1 MRVEDARCMVVR
13 LRWVRRVEEER
24 KSKVLVRDRRMGLAW
39 NASNVMAGMRAWL
52 RLECGLIVFLCC
64 FFLSNK
70 RGITLRVT
78 ATTCPPTYPHLPTW
92 LFTYLPTNPPMY
104 LSIQLRTYLSIHL
117 RTSLPTH
124 LRTSLPTHL
133 PVNLPTHPP
142 TCPSTYLSTN
152 RPTYIHTN
160 W

>member
-13 LRWVRRVEEER
+13 LRWEGRVEEER
-24 KSKVLVRDRRMGLAW
+24 KRKFLVRDRRMGLAW

-78 ATTCPPTYPHLPTW
+78 TTTCPPTYPHLPTW

-104 LSIQLRTYLSIHL
+104 LSINPPPYF
-117 RTSLPTH
+117 PTNPP
-124 LRTSLPTHL
+124 TCFSTNPPTHL
-133 PVNLPTHPP
+133 PIYLPVHQ
-142 TCPSTYLSTN
+142 
-152 RPTYIHTN
+152 PTYIHTY
-160 W
+160 